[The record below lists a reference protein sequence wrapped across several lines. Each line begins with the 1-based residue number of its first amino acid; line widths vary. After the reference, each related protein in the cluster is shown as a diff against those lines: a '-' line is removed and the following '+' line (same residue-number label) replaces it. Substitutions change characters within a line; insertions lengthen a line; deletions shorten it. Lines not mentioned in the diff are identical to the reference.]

1 MGITA
6 TQSYSHVIRDAFF
19 NALVGDPFF
28 AKYTCR
34 KNKMLVARIEYL
46 PYLGVY
52 IIDETMTP
60 DGDANVGDIRFIH
73 AERIGFSVIQG
84 NNDQDALELGLD
96 AAYWRI
102 MNRLWMDGTLNNVFL
117 SSMPDN
123 TQIESV
129 ERGMRRY
136 VWGNSAFSNETPI
149 GEVQYDI
156 TVRYRTYWSP
166 GPFDDLD
173 IIDIVTG
180 IKPGDTQAEM
190 DARQQVHVQYD
201 FGTSAGAMETPVWR
215 GYSRASF
222 ARKADLRDY
231 LAKRSKSHGHNGR

>member
-1 MGITA
+1 MGITD

-19 NALVGDPFF
+19 NALVADPFF
-28 AKYTCR
+28 AKYTYR
-34 KNKMLVARIEYL
+34 KNKMLVARPEYL

-60 DGDANVGDIRFIH
+60 DGDGNAGNIDFIH

-102 MNRLWMDGTLNNVFL
+102 MNRLWTDGKLNNVFL
-117 SSMPDN
+117 SSLPDN
-123 TQIESV
+123 TQFESV

-136 VWGNSAFSNETPI
+136 VWGNSTFNNETPV

-156 TVRYRTYWSP
+156 TVRHRTYWAP
-166 GPFDDLD
+166 GPFEDLLT
-173 IIDIVTG
+173 IDVQTG
-180 IKPGDTQAEM
+180 VKAGDTQAEM
-190 DARQQVHVQYD
+190 DSRLQAHVTYQFD
-201 FGTSAGAMETPVWR
+201 PSSF
-215 GYSRASF
+215 RAKKEF
-222 ARKADLRDY
+222 KQRRKG
-231 LAKRSKSHGHNGR
+231 HGR

>member
-1 MGITA
+1 MGITD

-19 NALVGDPFF
+19 NALVADPFF
-28 AKYTCR
+28 AKYTYR
-34 KNKMLVARIEYL
+34 KNKMLVARPEYL

-60 DGDANVGDIRFIH
+60 DGDGNAGNIDSIH

-102 MNRLWMDGTLNNVFL
+102 MNRLWTDGKLNNVFL
-117 SSMPDN
+117 SSLPDN
-123 TQIESV
+123 TQFESV

-136 VWGNSAFSNETPI
+136 VWGNSTFNNETPV

-156 TVRYRTYWSP
+156 TVRHRTYWAP
-166 GPFDDLD
+166 GPFEDLLT
-173 IIDIVTG
+173 IDVQTG
-180 IKPGDTQAEM
+180 VKAGDTQAEM
-190 DARQQVHVQYD
+190 DQRLQAHVTYQFD
-201 FGTSAGAMETPVWR
+201 PSSF
-215 GYSRASF
+215 RAKQEF
-222 ARKADLRDY
+222 KR
-231 LAKRSKSHGHNGR
+231 RSKGYGR